1 MGTMQVHYA
10 KIKENLGL
18 EEALADSSEDEK
30 EDYMQKMKEQK
41 SEFASKIREK
51 KL

>member
-1 MGTMQVHYA
+1 MDTMKSHYA

-30 EDYMQKMKEQK
+30 DDYMRKWIKC
-41 SEFASKIREK
+41 F
-51 KL
+51 